1 MFEQMV
7 KEAYEEV
14 EVYRNK
20 LNGRKLEWKNFDK
33 DFSEL
38 PLLEKNDI
46 LGHEGDMIPPRYI
59 MDFYNEELL
68 DTHTSGSTGK
78 CLEVYWRAED
88 AKKSMYP
95 LWFYRRKYY
104 GIEPWDKK
112 CQFYTV
118 GQNENEDEDGKR
130 YVRNGLDFSK
140 ANLTEERLV
149 DIYKEMCSYEPAWLL
164 LQPCIAELL
173 CQVKEMHHLPKI
185 ETLRY
190 IEMTG
195 EMLHKNLRNRIKEC
209 FEVPIANQYGMNE
222 MNSIA
227 YECPNGN
234 LHCIEQNVY
243 VEILDKNGRR
253 RLDGIDGDIYVTTK
267 NNKVMPLIRYRTGD
281 RGKLLPNTCTC
292 GMKGKILELQEG
304 RENDWIQ
311 MKNGERRTAYIFVR
325 VIEIVNEITDN
336 AIKQYQILQK
346 EYDQFEVKLV
356 CRSWNEEMKQLFVRL
371 LQEEIPYAQVEFQ
384 REDNLFPEGTGKRR
398 FFRNLIK

>member
-1 MFEQMV
+1 MV

-130 YVRNGLDFSK
+130 YVRNGLDFS
-140 ANLTEERLV
+140 
-149 DIYKEMCSYEPAWLL
+149 
-164 LQPCIAELL
+164 
-173 CQVKEMHHLPKI
+173 
-185 ETLRY
+185 
-190 IEMTG
+190 
-195 EMLHKNLRNRIKEC
+195 
-209 FEVPIANQYGMNE
+209 
-222 MNSIA
+222 
-227 YECPNGN
+227 
-234 LHCIEQNVY
+234 
-243 VEILDKNGRR
+243 
-253 RLDGIDGDIYVTTK
+253 
-267 NNKVMPLIRYRTGD
+267 
-281 RGKLLPNTCTC
+281 
-292 GMKGKILELQEG
+292 
-304 RENDWIQ
+304 
-311 MKNGERRTAYIFVR
+311 
-325 VIEIVNEITDN
+325 
-336 AIKQYQILQK
+336 
-346 EYDQFEVKLV
+346 
-356 CRSWNEEMKQLFVRL
+356 
-371 LQEEIPYAQVEFQ
+371 
-384 REDNLFPEGTGKRR
+384 
-398 FFRNLIK
+398 